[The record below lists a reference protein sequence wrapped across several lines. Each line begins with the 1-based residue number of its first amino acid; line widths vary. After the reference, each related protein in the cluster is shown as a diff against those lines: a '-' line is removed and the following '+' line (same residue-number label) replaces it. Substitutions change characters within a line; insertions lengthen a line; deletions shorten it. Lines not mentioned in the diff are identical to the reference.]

1 MASLTGHLETL
12 VQERLTASLAD
23 MRQTGLPAVSPETP
37 ETRSIRLL
45 TPQNVSGRAV
55 RPAGEAVGNG
65 SHRARIY
72 ALLNEDRNRKPADL
86 QRLTGIPKATVYRL
100 VERYH
105 REHPVIETVVLHET
119 ETLRDEAM
127 SGETETAS

>member
-1 MASLTGHLETL
+1 MIQEHLT
-12 VQERLTASLAD
+12 VSLAD

-37 ETRSIRLL
+37 ETRTIRLL
-45 TPQNVSGRAV
+45 APQNVLGRTVRTASGA
-55 RPAGEAVGNG
+55 AGNG

-72 ALLNEDRNRKPADL
+72 ALLNEDRSHKPADL

-100 VERYH
+100 VEWYH
-105 REHPVIETVVLHET
+105 WEHPVIETETVRET
-119 ETLRDEAM
+119 ETQRDEAM